1 MKGSLGAALS
11 TWKKTPR
18 SGVLSAW
25 VLYLGKTL
33 AGGWFIGC
41 FIEIKHL
48 AEVAGVL
55 LEMGCL
61 LLAACR

>member
-1 MKGSLGAALS
+1 M
-11 TWKKTPR
+11 
-18 SGVLSAW
+18 
-25 VLYLGKTL
+25 GKTL

-48 AEVAGVL
+48 AEVVGVL

-61 LLAACR
+61 QLAGR